1 MKQCPS
7 FSMDLTSPIL
17 SPSEFSRGQG
27 SHFIFIDTGAHFS
40 DLRNGNPPLPIFG
53 GPSLLLW
60 FLFVP
65 TSQNR
70 VPLQFPHR
78 EGCSCFYFHFWYS
91 SKYLNKIYQHIMAFK
106 TIWLRQKFHILFS
119 FSFFLSPS
127 TIFDIT
133 HYILRFLVVQY
144 SILYSKFQEKKVY

>member
-1 MKQCPS
+1 
-7 FSMDLTSPIL
+7 
-17 SPSEFSRGQG
+17 
-27 SHFIFIDTGAHFS
+27 
-40 DLRNGNPPLPIFG
+40 
-53 GPSLLLW
+53 
-60 FLFVP
+60 
-65 TSQNR
+65 
-70 VPLQFPHR
+70 
-78 EGCSCFYFHFWYS
+78 
-91 SKYLNKIYQHIMAFK
+91 MAFK